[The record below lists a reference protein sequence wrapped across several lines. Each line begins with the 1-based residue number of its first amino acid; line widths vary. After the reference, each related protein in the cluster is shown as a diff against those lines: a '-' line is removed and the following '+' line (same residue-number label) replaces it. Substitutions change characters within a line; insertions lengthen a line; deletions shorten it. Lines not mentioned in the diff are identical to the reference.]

1 MQRHCQLLTLLSM
14 AWALSGCI
22 VVPIPHE
29 EYAYRDASYSPR
41 VIIPADMQF
50 IDPGVTTREQVLL
63 HLGEPDNSWDQ
74 DRIFFYR
81 WEMTNAMVFWAWAI
95 GYGYSGAGDAGVN
108 EVPHAHYLVV
118 EFDRGGV
125 MKRWGLEENNWKWAF
140 MNPDE
145 EVRSRWRV
153 PAGG

>member
-1 MQRHCQLLTLLSM
+1 M
-14 AWALSGCI
+14 ACALSGCI

-74 DRIFFYR
+74 VRIFF
-81 WEMTNAMVFWAWAI
+81 
-95 GYGYSGAGDAGVN
+95 
-108 EVPHAHYLVV
+108 
-118 EFDRGGV
+118 
-125 MKRWGLEENNWKWAF
+125 
-140 MNPDE
+140 
-145 EVRSRWRV
+145 
-153 PAGG
+153 